1 MTKDY
6 TISEEEKQAI
16 VNYLSDKYSLADS
29 KILNNWLSK
38 NNKNKLLFDQLS
50 DIWQATKFK
59 NTRSQIDITQA
70 WIDIQDQIN
79 INEHRRRK
87 IVWNN
92 LLRYAA
98 VFIIAIL
105 LGGLGYYF
113 ISENSKQI
121 SEQSFVEYF
130 APLGSRSF
138 VQLADGSKVWI
149 NAGSTLKYSNSFGT
163 DNRELNLTG
172 EAFFEVEKNKNLPFV
187 VKTSEIN
194 VIAIGT
200 KFNVKAYTEDEI
212 IETTL
217 IEGSV
222 KLESSSVNLADN
234 LILKPN
240 EKAVFTKKN
249 RSVELFGQAKEED
262 IARSDSR
269 PKMEII
275 KAIDPVPI
283 VSWKDKRW
291 VIKNEKLGQLAIKLE
306 RRFGV
311 NIIFDDEVLKE
322 FSFGGTLEDEN
333 IEQILKVISYSSPI
347 DYVIQDNTVYIM
359 ANKNK
364 MNKFKELLME

>member
-1 MTKDY
+1 MTKDLN
-6 TISEEEKQAI
+6 ISEEEKRAI

-29 KILNNWLSK
+29 EILNNWLAK
-38 NNKNKLLFDQLS
+38 NDKNKLLFDQLS
-50 DIWQATKFK
+50 DIWQASNLK
-59 NTRSQIDITQA
+59 NTESRIDINQA
-70 WIDIQDQIN
+70 WNDIQEQIN
-79 INEHRRRK
+79 FNQYRRK
-87 IVWNN
+87 KIEWNH

-105 LGGLGYYF
+105 LGGFGYYF
-113 ISENSKQI
+113 ISENSRQI
-121 SEQSFVEYF
+121 SEQQFVEYF

-149 NAGSTLKYSNSFGT
+149 NAGSTLKYQNSFGIN
-163 DNRELNLTG
+163 NRNLILSG
-172 EAFFEVEKNKNLPFV
+172 EAFFEVEKNKELPFV

-194 VIAIGT
+194 IVAIGT
-200 KFNVKAYTEDEI
+200 KFNVKAYSEENT

-217 IEGSV
+217 IKGSV
-222 KLESSSVNLADN
+222 KLESSTVNLQDN
-234 LILKPN
+234 ILLRPN

-249 RSVELFGQAKEED
+249 QSVEVIHQSEED
-262 IARSDSR
+262 NVLKSDSN

-275 KAIDPVPI
+275 RSVDPVPI

-291 VIKNEKLGQLAIKLE
+291 IIKNEKLGLLATKLE

-311 NIIFDDEVLKE
+311 NIIFDNEVLKE

-333 IEQILKVISYSSPI
+333 IEQILKIISYSSPI

-364 MNKFKELLME
+364 MNKFKKLLME